1 MILNFKTQINGVP
14 TNFKEKILSGQ
25 KIHTIRKKGRWKEKN
40 IIHFSN
46 FARSKNYDNFKI
58 DVTQCIQ
65 DVVII
70 PSKSL
75 GKNGKI
81 FVQGRSL
88 KFYETMEFSKNDG
101 FDTLF
106 DFWDWFKEG
115 GEFDLI
121 HWTDKRY

>member
-25 KIHTIRKKGRWKEKN
+25 KIHTIRKKGRWKEKY

-58 DVTQCIQ
+58 DVVMCIQ
-65 DVVII
+65 DVKII
-70 PSKSL
+70 NRGL
-75 GKNGKI
+75 NVYVNGLRLNNEQLI
-81 FVQGRSL
+81 
-88 KFYETMEFSKNDG
+88 EFAKNDG
-101 FDTLF
+101 FDSLE
-106 DFWDWFKEG
+106 DFQKWFKDG